1 MKATVTTLKTTNQA
15 QAAKKVASASPAK
28 KTVSATAKKSEPVE
42 KPKKFEPP
50 ILGGNVT
57 PEFLADE
64 LGDAREQKAYWEKA
78 EAFYK
83 EALKARAGGAK
94 SIFGDK
100 FIVMIEEQ
108 SRTTLD
114 SALVRNLLDED
125 QIAECERTTTFEK
138 VTTKRR

>member
-1 MKATVTTLKTTNQA
+1 MKKATVTVLKTTNQA
-15 QAAKKVASASPAK
+15 QAAKKVASTSK
-28 KTVSATAKKSEPVE
+28 NTTSAAESVKE
-42 KPKKFEPP
+42 KPLKFEPP
-50 ILGGNVT
+50 TLGGNIT
-57 PEFLADE
+57 PEKLADE

-114 SALVRNLLDED
+114 SALVRERLSEED
-125 QIAECERTTTFEK
+125 IAECERTTTFEK